1 MGIDTEVSRGELAV
15 RLLRPVAVLCALHL
29 YRFGFAVGTVVV
41 SRTALIPVNFRHE
54 SCCHEPYAINCPA
67 LQALNVVV

>member
-1 MGIDTEVSRGELAV
+1 MTARWARQEVVGIDPEVSRSELAL

-41 SRTALIPVNFRHE
+41 SRNSLGYRV
-54 SCCHEPYAINCPA
+54 
-67 LQALNVVV
+67 